1 MKLHPINIIGGSALI
16 TLVLFLVAALTHSQ
30 PVLNA
35 AKGTFLLFAIMFLT
49 LVIGGIF
56 SLIAEFVR
64 QKRQP
69 RDRTPTRLP

>member
-16 TLVLFLVAALTHSQ
+16 TLVLFLVAALVHSQ
-30 PVLNA
+30 LVLNA
-35 AKGTFLLFAIMFLT
+35 AKVVFILFALMFLT

-69 RDRTPTRLP
+69 RD